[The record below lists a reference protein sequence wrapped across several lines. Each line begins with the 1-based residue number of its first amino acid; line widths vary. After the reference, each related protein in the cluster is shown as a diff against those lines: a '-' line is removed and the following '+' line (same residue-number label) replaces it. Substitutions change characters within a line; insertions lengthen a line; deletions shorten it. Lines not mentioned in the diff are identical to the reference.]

1 MDTRKTIINLLRSTG
16 RKGIENV
23 ISLLENSNFFTVGS
37 HSHHRYV
44 GGTADHALETLMLA
58 RRHGR
63 GIDDN
68 SLIITS
74 LLHDICNIHGYR
86 DIDGHGGRSARILKD
101 VCHLELTTDECNAI
115 RYHMWK
121 RHKRPV
127 RSKLE
132 LAVFDADKSSA
143 KRYCLQDLLSFTE
156 IAIKIFLT
164 MCHTLAHT

>member
-23 ISLLENSNFFTVGS
+23 ISLLENS
-37 HSHHRYV
+37 
-44 GGTADHALETLMLA
+44 
-58 RRHGR
+58 
-63 GIDDN
+63 
-68 SLIITS
+68 
-74 LLHDICNIHGYR
+74 NIHGYR

-115 RYHMWK
+115 SYHMWK

-156 IAIKIFLT
+156 IAKKKIDYVLHIGT
-164 MCHTLAHT
+164 HVM